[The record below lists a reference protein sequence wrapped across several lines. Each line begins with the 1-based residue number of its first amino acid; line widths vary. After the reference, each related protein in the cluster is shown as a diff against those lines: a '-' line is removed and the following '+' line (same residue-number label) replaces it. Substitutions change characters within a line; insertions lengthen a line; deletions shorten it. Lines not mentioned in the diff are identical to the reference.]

1 MGSLSVASG
10 ASPSAAPP
18 SRIPRSGSAGAST
31 GASQQAALT
40 AMYQSAQLK
49 LAYVM
54 LCLRNSVRA
63 LAAGRAVLAMPVG
76 DHSEQ
81 RRHLAHLYCAEAL
94 CRLGRAS
101 DAQTELD
108 PSQLRDR
115 RSVSIS
121 GASGLRS
128 IHPPPRWIHAR
139 AHHPP
144 PPSSS
149 NIYVLTTPLYVPFCH
164 HAYTR
169 ARAQPITTAERAA
182 LFVNLANVHALQKDF
197 VRAKKVAGQALALC
211 PALPAAV
218 RVLVYIELHEGND
231 ARALQLLQTRHD
243 TPAKPRTR

>member
-1 MGSLSVASG
+1 MGSLSVAAGPSRS
-10 ASPSAAPP
+10 ASTA
-18 SRIPRSGSAGAST
+18 SRIPRSGSAGVST
-31 GASQQAALT
+31 GTSQQAALT

-63 LAAGRAVLAMPVG
+63 LAAGRAVLSMPVG

-94 CRLGRAS
+94 CRLNRAS

-115 RSVSIS
+115 RSVSFP
-121 GASGLRS
+121 GHRAALNP
-128 IHPPPRWIHAR
+128 PPPRTLAR
-139 AHHPP
+139 AHHRHPP
-144 PPSSS
+144 AH
-149 NIYVLTTPLYVPFCH
+149 NATL
-164 HAYTR
+164 ATR
-169 ARAQPITTAERAA
+169 TQPITTAERAA

-197 VRAKKVAGQALALC
+197 VRAKKVAGRALALC

-218 RVLVYIELHEGND
+218 RVLVYIELHEGNN
-231 ARALQLLQTRHD
+231 ARALQLLQKRHD
-243 TPAKPRTR
+243 SPAKPRTR